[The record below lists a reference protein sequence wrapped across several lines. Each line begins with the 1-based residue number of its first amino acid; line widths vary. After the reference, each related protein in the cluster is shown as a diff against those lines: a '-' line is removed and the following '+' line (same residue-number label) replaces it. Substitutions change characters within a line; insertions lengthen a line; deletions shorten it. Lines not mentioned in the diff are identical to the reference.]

1 MDLRARSLRAEGVD
15 RAFDKPM
22 LVAALLVMPVI
33 VIEESDVSSTVAAV
47 GTVLNWATWL
57 AFLVEFVV
65 MLVVTPSPRGWLRTH
80 PLETA
85 VVFLTPPFL
94 PAILGSLRVLRL
106 LRLLRLARLAA
117 SLRAFTPDDG
127 ARWAMVVGAL
137 TILAG
142 GTAFAAVE
150 EQASEWDGIWWAVT
164 TMTTVGYGDI
174 TPVTP
179 EGRVI
184 AMAVMLIGIGLLA
197 AVAGTIVSVVID
209 RYVTPVREDVADVER
224 EVTTDDAAVLEQLTL
239 ISRRLDSIEQ
249 RLERG

>member
-1 MDLRARSLRAEGVD
+1 M
-15 RAFDKPM
+15 
-22 LVAALLVMPVI
+22 
-33 VIEESDVSSTVAAV
+33 
-47 GTVLNWATWL
+47 
-57 AFLVEFVV
+57 
-65 MLVVTPSPRGWLRTH
+65 
-80 PLETA
+80 
-85 VVFLTPPFL
+85 
-94 PAILGSLRVLRL
+94 
-106 LRLLRLARLAA
+106 
-117 SLRAFTPDDG
+117 
-127 ARWAMVVGAL
+127 GAL